1 MPIKYTKEI
10 VDFIRDN
17 VKGISNKELVRLV
30 NERFGEDTVT
40 ETAIHHIKT
49 RYKLKNGLC
58 HKFKKGHLPA
68 NKGAKMSDELKAK
81 VSATWFK
88 KGHLPHN
95 TAPLGTETIDKKDGY
110 IRVKVNNTRN
120 KDVDWKY
127 KHHIVWEEH
136 YGKVPKGCNIIFLD
150 GNKQNVNI
158 DNLAC
163 VTNNELCRL
172 NQHGLIFDDAKLT
185 ETGINIARVK
195 IAINEAK
202 KKDK

>member
-1 MPIKYTKEI
+1 MRVKYTKEI

-40 ETAIHHIKT
+40 ETAIHGIKT

-58 HKFKKGHLPA
+58 CKFKKGYLPY
-68 NKGAKMSDELKAK
+68 NKGVKMSDELKAK

-120 KDVDWKY
+120 KHIDWKY

-172 NQHGLIFDDAKLT
+172 NQNGLIFDDAKLT